1 MIEPLVEPKPRPDR
15 APYAITVVFELEDGA
30 FDVFHPL
37 ICENAAQSVALEPGC
52 LRFDV
57 LTPQGGPA
65 PSEVLLYE
73 IYVDR
78 AAFDLHL
85 ASPHFL
91 AFDEKSR
98 HLVRGKM
105 IAVFDLVENAKAGV
119 EAPETGLTA

>member
-1 MIEPLVEPKPRPDR
+1 MIDPLVEPKQSPGR

-30 FDVFHPL
+30 FADFHPL

-57 LTPQGGPA
+57 LTPQGGPG

-73 IYVDR
+73 IYADR

-85 ASPHFL
+85 AAPHFL
-91 AFDEKSR
+91 AFDERSR
-98 HLVRGKM
+98 HLVRGKT
-105 IAVFDLVENAKAGV
+105 IAEFSLVENAKAGV
-119 EAPETGLTA
+119 EP